1 MQDFEYPES
10 LNTLG
15 IFEEGQSTPSLKFT
29 GILLGR
35 ICAVLGSIFRRTSTA
50 TYSGDSR
57 LEHPPSVY
65 TRLFFYMQC
74 MGSAD
79 YHQCGDPLTLSAAA
93 EPTDVLAA
101 YRDNQAGV
109 SGTYLEQSS
118 WPGDASA
125 VSARFGQL
133 ESAAGH

>member
-1 MQDFEYPES
+1 
-10 LNTLG
+10 
-15 IFEEGQSTPSLKFT
+15 
-29 GILLGR
+29 
-35 ICAVLGSIFRRTSTA
+35 
-50 TYSGDSR
+50 
-57 LEHPPSVY
+57 
-65 TRLFFYMQC
+65 MQC